1 MGLLSN
7 IGSAFT
13 KAMNTLTVGFVHPV
27 QTIQAVIS
35 KEKTIDK
42 VIEQHFEQPLSTQ
55 IGQTF
60 LATAG
65 YATAVIGG
73 GAVATA
79 AKAGT
84 LKAAVVQGAKSLIP
98 TTTKGK
104 VLTAV
109 AAPVVVGA
117 IAKQPAAAVKFIA
130 KAPGELSQFG
140 GDVATFATNP
150 SLESAKQIIKESPV
164 ISAGVGLLLVG
175 GAAKAI
181 IPAIA
186 TTRQTEAIQEQT
198 EAIKGA
204 GTPVILPTTS
214 SDKIKEIPVTAAPVP
229 QVAETKKISSGNGVK
244 RRRKAKVKEKP
255 MNISQRVSVLV
266 SNNNSTKKY
275 LNRIVLAH

>member
-7 IGSAFT
+7 IGSGITQAL
-13 KAMNTLTVGFVHPV
+13 NTLTVGFVHPIKTAEAIISKDK
-27 QTIQAVIS
+27 TIQG
-35 KEKTIDK
+35 
-42 VIEQHFEQPLSTQ
+42 VIEEHFAQPLPTQ
-55 IGQTF
+55 ISQT
-60 LATAG
+60 LLSTAG
-65 YATAVIGG
+65 YATALIGG
-73 GAVATA
+73 GAIATA

-84 LKAAVVQGAKSLIP
+84 IKTAVVQGAKSLIP

-104 VLTAV
+104 VVAAV

-117 IAKQPAAAVKFIA
+117 ISKQPVASLKFVA

-164 ISAGVGLLLVG
+164 ISAGAGLLLVG

-198 EAIKGA
+198 KAIKGYSSLPEV
-204 GTPVILPTTS
+204 TKEEKVISAMPSQPETLAQTQIISKT
-214 SDKIKEIPVTAAPVP
+214 VP
-229 QVAETKKISSGNGVK
+229 RA
-244 RRRKAKVKEKP
+244 RRKAKAKEKP

-266 SNNNSTKKY
+266 SNNRIEKKY
-275 LNRIVLAH
+275 LNRIVLKN